1 MAPRGA
7 QAALVKMRPKVYF
20 VPPYV
25 GPRGW
30 LGVELDKGLGWATVC
45 EHVRDAYE
53 MVAPARA
60 GARR

>member
-1 MAPRGA
+1 M
-7 QAALVKMRPKVYF
+7 QPKAYF

-30 LGVELDKGLGWATVC
+30 LGVELDKGLGWQTVC

-53 MVAPARA
+53 MVAPAELARA
-60 GARR
+60 R